1 MLTRDQLR
9 VMAAR
14 AAAAGSKTFSLAA
27 RSFPPPLQDG
37 AHAIYW
43 FCRHTDD
50 LVDEAPDAET
60 ARVQL
65 DAWEEAL
72 QSAFTRG
79 HSDDPILHLFTI
91 TLNDFKVPREYASE
105 LIAGV
110 RMDLTQH
117 RYESFDELRSYCYR
131 VASTV
136 GLMMSHVI
144 GFREGALPYAEEMG
158 VAMQLTNILRDVGED
173 YRRGR
178 IYIPMQELRCF
189 GIPEREFPGD
199 PREERFRALMR
210 FQVDRAR
217 GAYAAARPGVALLD
231 PHGQFAV
238 RSAALYYGRILDH
251 IERAGYDTV
260 TRRAVVP
267 KWEKL
272 ALMVKAWAA

>member
-1 MLTRDQLR
+1 
-9 VMAAR
+9 MAAR
-14 AAAAGSKTFSLAA
+14 SVAVGSKTFSLAA
-27 RSFPPPLQDG
+27 RSFPPALQDG

-50 LVDEAPDAET
+50 LVDEALDVES
-60 ARVQL
+60 ARIEL
-65 DAWEEAL
+65 DRWEGAL
-72 QSAFTRG
+72 QSALTRG
-79 HSDDPILHLFTI
+79 QSDDPILQLFTV
-91 TLNDFKVPREYASE
+91 TLNDFQVPHEYAFE

-110 RMDLTQH
+110 RMDLSKN
-117 RYESFDELRSYCYR
+117 RYESFDDLRTYCYR

-144 GFREGALPYAEEMG
+144 GFREGALPFAEQMG

-178 IYIPMQELRCF
+178 IYLPRQELRSF
-189 GIPEREFPGD
+189 GIEEGDFPGD
-199 PREERFRALMR
+199 PRDQRFRGLMR

-217 GAYAAARPGVALLD
+217 QAYAAALPGVALLD
-231 PHGQFAV
+231 EHGQFAV
-238 RSAALYYGRILDH
+238 RTAAIYYGRILDH

-267 KWEKL
+267 RWEKL

>member
-1 MLTRDQLR
+1 M
-9 VMAAR
+9 
-14 AAAAGSKTFSLAA
+14 AA
-27 RSFPPPLQDG
+27 RSFPPALQHG

-50 LVDEAPDAET
+50 LVDEAPDVET

-65 DAWEEAL
+65 AAWEKAL
-72 QSAFTRG
+72 QSAFQQGR
-79 HSDDPILHLFTI
+79 SDDPILHLFTV
-91 TLNDFKVPREYASE
+91 TLNEFRVPREYAYE

-110 RMDLTQH
+110 RMDLTKH
-117 RYESFDELRSYCYR
+117 RYESFDELRLYCYR

-144 GFREGALPYAEEMG
+144 GYREGALPYAEEMG
-158 VAMQLTNILRDVGED
+158 VAMQLTNILRDIGED
-173 YRRGR
+173 HRRGR
-178 IYIPMQELRCF
+178 IYIPRQELQRF
-189 GIPEREFPGD
+189 GIAECEFPGD
-199 PREERFRALMR
+199 PRDERFRRLMR
-210 FQVDRAR
+210 FQVARAR
-217 GAYAAARPGVALLD
+217 DAYAAACPGVALLA

-272 ALMVKAWAA
+272 ALLVKAWAA